1 MDELPLQ
8 VGMVLNDRY
17 EVLDI
22 IGKGAF
28 GITYRAF
35 DKKLNRDIALKVC
48 FPADCC
54 RTGGNGKLCPID
66 KERYEKALYDMVN
79 EARTLATIKHPRVVT
94 IHDVEKCENVLYC
107 IMEWVEGE
115 TLRARMDRKVGR
127 VDEPTARRWLAE
139 TLQALTY
146 IHDKNIVHRDI
157 KPANIIIRP
166 SLVGQG
172 EELVL
177 VDFGAALNRTLK
189 AGEKTVLGPYTPAFA
204 APEQMT
210 GRAKIGAWTDLY
222 SLAATFYELLGGRS
236 VCSFE
241 GEPLPKLKLQS
252 KSLGK
257 SIMKNLSLDPK
268 GRCSSAREWLNE
280 LAYPC
285 KEVVVEIQSLI
296 HTWMDKALNKA
307 GKKGLKTA
315 DVDEICNNVR
325 DFFVQHL
332 GKVPAEIDVKINAV
346 QTLVSPVRL
355 AKVAARQ
362 KCGAIVGGAA
372 GAGLIGGG
380 AAIAGGA
387 GAGLWGAIVAFIF
400 GGPVAVPIA
409 MGAGG
414 LALIG
419 LAIKAWMGK
428 SQAQRSTEALELL
441 SKGLEEA
448 ISQCWSECGVLWKP

>member
-1 MDELPLQ
+1 MDALQ
-8 VGMVLNDRY
+8 KGMVLNNRY
-17 EVLDI
+17 EILDT
-22 IGKGAF
+22 IGKGSF
-28 GITYRAF
+28 GVTYRAY
-35 DKKLNRDIALKVC
+35 DNKLDRDLALKEC

-54 RTGGNGKLCPID
+54 RRGDNGEICPIN
-66 KERYEKALYDMVN
+66 KELYEKALLDMVN
-79 EARTLATIKHPRVVT
+79 EARTLAHIKHPRVVT
-94 IHDVEKCENVLYC
+94 IHDVDSCENVLYC

-115 TLRARMDRKVGR
+115 TLRARMDRADGR
-127 VDEPTARRWLAE
+127 VDESTAYRWLVE
-139 TLQALTY
+139 TLQALAY
-146 IHDKNIVHRDI
+146 IHDQNIVHRDI

-166 SLVGQG
+166 SLEGQG
-172 EELVL
+172 DELVL
-177 VDFGAALNRTLK
+177 VDFGAALNRTLQ
-189 AGEKTVLGPYTPAFA
+189 AGEKTVLGPYTPEFA
-204 APEQMT
+204 APEQIT
-210 GRAKIGAWTDLY
+210 GRAKIGPWTDLY
-222 SLAATFYELLGGRS
+222 SLAATFYELLGGRP
-236 VCSFE
+236 VHSFDD
-241 GEPLPKLKLQS
+241 GQLPELKLRS
-252 KSLGK
+252 KRMEK
-257 SIMKNLSLDPK
+257 SIMKNLNFDPK
-268 GRCSSAREWLNE
+268 DRCSTAREWLNE

-285 KEVVVEIQSLI
+285 KAVVVEIQKLI

-387 GAGLWGAIVAFIF
+387 GAGLWGAIVALIF

-409 MGAGG
+409 MGVGG

-448 ISQCWSECGVLWKP
+448 ISQCWSECGVMWKP

>member
-1 MDELPLQ
+1 MDVLQ
-8 VGMVLNDRY
+8 KEMVLNGRY
-17 EVLDI
+17 EILDS
-22 IGKGAF
+22 IGKGSF
-28 GITYRAF
+28 GVTYKAY

-54 RTGGNGKLCPID
+54 HLGDNGEICPKD
-66 KERYEKALYDMVN
+66 KELYEKSLLDMVN

-94 IHDVEKCENVLYC
+94 IHDVEPCENFLYC

-115 TLRARMDRKVGR
+115 TLRARMDRADGR
-127 VDEPTARRWLAE
+127 VDESTAYCWLVE
-139 TLQALTY
+139 TLQALAY
-146 IHDKNIVHRDI
+146 IHDQNIVHRDL

-166 SLVGQG
+166 SSLGRG

-177 VDFGAALNRTLK
+177 VDFGSALNRTLK
-189 AGEKTVLGPYTPAFA
+189 EGKTVLGPYTPAYA
-204 APEQMT
+204 APEQMS
-210 GRAKIGAWTDLY
+210 GQRKIGAWTDMY
-222 SLAATFYELLGGRS
+222 SLAATFYELLGGRP
-236 VCSFE
+236 VHSFDD
-241 GEPLPKLKLQS
+241 GQLPELKLRS
-252 KSLGK
+252 KRMEK
-257 SIMKNLSLDPK
+257 SIMKNLNFDPK
-268 GRCSSAREWLNE
+268 DRCSTAREWLNE
-280 LAYPC
+280 LADPYPC
-285 KEVVVEIQSLI
+285 EAVVVEIQKLI

-346 QTLVSPVRL
+346 QTLVSPARL
-355 AKVAARQ
+355 AKAAARQ
-362 KCGAIVGGAA
+362 KYGAIVGGAA

-387 GAGLWGAIVAFIF
+387 GAGLWGAIVALIF

-419 LAIKAWMGK
+419 LAIKTWMGK